1 MRTDA
6 RVRAAIHDALA
17 RPRGRRRVLFPGFQR
32 ERSRAARRVGERDHR
47 RLDAELVVELER
59 MLDAAAA
66 RMLGV

>member
-47 RLDAELVVELER
+47 RLDAELVELER